1 MSWQFAEQ
9 ERDNLNSLRIDR
21 LRTGPID
28 VTAQRSLILECYIR
42 GFNSAHNQW
51 MSGLRAFLTENGVT
65 QQQLRNVQDVQ
76 SALNVLNE
84 MAMVANPIPSNY
96 DTHGAE

>member
-9 ERDNLNSLRIDR
+9 ERDNLNSLKIDR

-28 VTAQRSLILECYIR
+28 VIAQRSLILECYIR

-51 MSGLRAFLTENGVT
+51 MHGLRAFLTENGVT

-76 SALNVLNE
+76 SALCVLNE
-84 MAMVANPIPSNY
+84 VVRVADPIPSNY